1 MTQQFWKSN
10 FEKGKEL
17 ILATSS
23 CTNLPNANV
32 VMSLGFVDK
41 KLLIADCQMSNTIK
55 NLQENKY
62 ICILGGYFRIKGTVE
77 IFSSGK
83 FFDLCV
89 KDNSNYKVNHA
100 ILISIKEVFDLDKCV
115 SLK

>member
-1 MTQQFWKSN
+1 MAHESWKSN

-23 CTNLPNANV
+23 CKNLPNANV
-32 VMSLGFVDK
+32 VMSLGFVND

-55 NLQENKY
+55 NLQENEN
-62 ICILGGYFRIKGTVE
+62 ICAIGGYIRIKGAVE

-89 KDNSNYKVNHA
+89 KYNSDYKVNHA
-100 ILISIKEVFDLDKCV
+100 ILISIKEVFDLDKVV
-115 SLK
+115 SVK